1 MRDRERERERERDRD
16 RDRQTERERDKQRET
31 DKEEE
36 RDRERER
43 ETPHPLLRFLK
54 MFLKFKSVIMP
65 YFLKIVLLHVFW
77 IILIVLLVTVDKDA
91 SAGKQLNAFGF
102 FTGR

>member
-1 MRDRERERERERDRD
+1 MRDRERERDRDRDRD
-16 RDRQTERERDKQRET
+16 RDRQTERERDRQ
-31 DKEEE
+31 
-36 RDRERER
+36 RDRERQRETER
-43 ETPHPLLRFLK
+43 ETPHPLLRSLK

-91 SAGKQLNAFGF
+91 SAGTQLNAVGF

>member
-1 MRDRERERERERDRD
+1 MRDRERERDRDRDRD
-16 RDRQTERERDKQRET
+16 RDRQTERERQTERQRET
-31 DKEEE
+31 
-36 RDRERER
+36 ER
-43 ETPHPLLRFLK
+43 ETPHPLLRSLK

-102 FTGR
+102 FTRC

>member
-1 MRDRERERERERDRD
+1 MRDRERERDRDRDRD
-16 RDRQTERERDKQRET
+16 RDRQTERERDRQ
-31 DKEEE
+31 
-36 RDRERER
+36 RDRERQRETER
-43 ETPHPLLRFLK
+43 ETPHSLLRSLK

-77 IILIVLLVTVDKDA
+77 IILIVLLVTVDKGA
-91 SAGKQLNAFGF
+91 SAGKQLNVFGF

>member
-1 MRDRERERERERDRD
+1 MRDRERERDRDRDRD
-16 RDRQTERERDKQRET
+16 RDRQTERERDRQ
-31 DKEEE
+31 
-36 RDRERER
+36 RDRERQRETER
-43 ETPHPLLRFLK
+43 ETPHSLLRSLK

>member
-1 MRDRERERERERDRD
+1 MRDRERERDRDRDRD
-16 RDRQTERERDKQRET
+16 RDRQTERERDRET
-31 DKEEE
+31 ETETDT
-36 RDRERER
+36 ERER
-43 ETPHPLLRFLK
+43 DPPPPLLRFLK

>member
-1 MRDRERERERERDRD
+1 MRDRERERDRDRDRD
-16 RDRQTERERDKQRET
+16 RDRQTERERDRQ
-31 DKEEE
+31 
-36 RDRERER
+36 RDRERQRETER
-43 ETPHPLLRFLK
+43 ETPHPLLRSLK

-102 FTGR
+102 FTRC